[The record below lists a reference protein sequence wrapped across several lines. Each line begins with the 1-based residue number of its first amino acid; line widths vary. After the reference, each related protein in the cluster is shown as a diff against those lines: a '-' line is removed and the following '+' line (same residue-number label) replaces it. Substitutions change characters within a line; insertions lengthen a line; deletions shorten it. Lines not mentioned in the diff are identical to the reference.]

1 MPTYVCS
8 TEAGR
13 LTQAQRLRIVE
24 SLTAIHAEETGAP
37 RYLVQVVFCDVQ
49 PHSLYVGGK
58 AAPAGQVWIR
68 GDIRSGRTTTVKR
81 RMIER
86 ILHDVCTVTGVAED
100 EVWVYLCDIPAD
112 NIAEYG
118 RVLPSPGDEAAWLT
132 TLPESLRTRLLALG

>member
-13 LTQAQRLRIVE
+13 LTQAQRLGIVE
-24 SLTAIHAEETGAP
+24 SLTAIHAEETDAP

-58 AAPAGQVWIR
+58 PAPAGQVWIR
-68 GDIRSGRTTTVKR
+68 GDIRSGRTTAVKR

-86 ILHDVCTVTGVAED
+86 ILHDVCTVTGVTQD
-100 EVWVYLCDIPAD
+100 EIWVYICDIPAE

-132 TLPESLRTRLLALG
+132 TLPESLRTRLVALG